1 MSTAFH
7 PQSDGLIE
15 RLNRMIL
22 ETLLVLIN
30 AEGTDWVSYL
40 AAIQFAFN
48 STVHSATG
56 VTPFW

>member
-15 RLNRMIL
+15 RLNCTIL
-22 ETLLVLIN
+22 ETLRVLID
-30 AEGTDWVSYL
+30 AEGSDWVSYL
-40 AAIQFAFN
+40 AAFQFAFN
-48 STVHSATG
+48 STVHAATG